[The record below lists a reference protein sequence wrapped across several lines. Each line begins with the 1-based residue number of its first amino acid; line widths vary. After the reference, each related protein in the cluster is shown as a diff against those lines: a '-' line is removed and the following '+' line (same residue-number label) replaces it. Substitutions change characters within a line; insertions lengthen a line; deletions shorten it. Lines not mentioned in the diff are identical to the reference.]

1 MQPLIGNASQRMHRG
16 ASQQNFLY
24 LYQDMSDKLYN
35 IYCDE
40 SCHLQNG
47 RCNDFVMVIGGI
59 TCPDIL
65 KKQISDQ
72 IRAIKFQYGVY
83 RDTEIKWNKV
93 SPAKLEYYKALV
105 NFFFD
110 CNYLTFRAIIVD
122 KRGLDLQHFHLTH
135 DEFYYRAYFL
145 MLSRIFAPGNEY
157 AIYIDIK
164 DTRSQAKVKKLH
176 DVLCNS
182 RYDFNRRMIYR
193 VQQIRSHEVEIMGL
207 TDLLIGALSYLHRGV
222 CTSSAKTTLINLI
235 RERSG
240 YTLTSNTWPLEP
252 KFNILVWHG
261 HK

>member
-1 MQPLIGNASQRMHRG
+1 MTN
-16 ASQQNFLY
+16 NLY
-24 LYQDMSDKLYN
+24 D

-47 RCNDFVMVIGGI
+47 RDRDFAMVIGGI
-59 TCPDIL
+59 TCPDTF

-72 IRAIKFQYGVY
+72 IRAIKTRFGIY

-93 SPAKLEYYKALV
+93 SKGKLEYYKALV
-105 NFFFD
+105 EFFFE

-122 KRGLDLQHFHLTH
+122 KRELDLSCHNLTH

-164 DTRSQAKVKKLH
+164 DTRSQAKVEKLH
-176 DVLCNS
+176 DILCNS
-182 RYDFNRRMIYR
+182 RYDFNRRMIHR

-207 TDLLIGALSYLHRGV
+207 TDLLIGALSYLHRGLN
-222 CTSSAKTTLINLI
+222 TNMAKTTLIDLI
-235 RERSG
+235 KQRSG
-240 YTLTSNTWPLEP
+240 YSLTSNTWPLEP

-261 HK
+261 RK

>member
-1 MQPLIGNASQRMHRG
+1 MN
-16 ASQQNFLY
+16 
-24 LYQDMSDKLYN
+24 KLFD

-47 RCNDFVMVIGGI
+47 RDNDFVMVIGGI
-59 TCPDIL
+59 TCPDEF
-65 KKQISDQ
+65 KKQISDE
-72 IRAIKFQYGVY
+72 IRSIKIRFSIY
-83 RDTEIKWNKV
+83 RDIEIKWNKV
-93 SPAKLEYYKALV
+93 SNAKSDYYKALI
-105 NFFFD
+105 NYFFD
-110 CNYLTFRAIIVD
+110 CRHLTFRAIIVD
-122 KRGLDLQHFHLTH
+122 KRELDLDHFNLTH

-164 DTRSQAKVKKLH
+164 DTRSQKKVEKLH

-182 RYDFNRRMIYR
+182 RYDFNRKMIHR

-207 TDLLIGALSYLHRGV
+207 TDLLIGALSYLHRGHN
-222 CTSSAKTTLINLI
+222 SNQAKLALINLI

-252 KFNILVWHG
+252 KFNILLWHG
-261 HK
+261 RKH

>member
-1 MQPLIGNASQRMHRG
+1 MTNR
-16 ASQQNFLY
+16 LY
-24 LYQDMSDKLYN
+24 D

-47 RCNDFVMVIGGI
+47 RNRDYAMVIGGVI
-59 TCPDIL
+59 CPDQL
-65 KKQISDQ
+65 KKQISDH
-72 IRAIKFQYGVY
+72 IRAIKSQYGVY

-93 SPAKLEYYKALV
+93 SPAQLGYYKALIEY
-105 NFFFD
+105 FFD
-110 CNYLTFRAIIVD
+110 CRDLSFRAVIVD
-122 KRGLDLQHFHLTH
+122 KRQLDLSHSHLTH

-145 MLSRIFAPGNEY
+145 MLSRVFTPGNEY

-164 DTRSQAKVKKLH
+164 DTRSQTKVKKLH

-182 RYDFNRRMIYR
+182 RYDFNRQMIQR

-207 TDLLIGALSYLHRGV
+207 ADLFIGALSYLHRGV
-222 CTSSAKTTLINLI
+222 STSSAKVSLIDLI
-235 RERSG
+235 RQRSG

>member
-1 MQPLIGNASQRMHRG
+1 MIN
-16 ASQQNFLY
+16 N
-24 LYQDMSDKLYN
+24 LYN

-47 RCNDFVMVIGGI
+47 RDNDFVMVIGGI
-59 TCPDIL
+59 TCPDSY
-65 KKQISDQ
+65 KKQISDK
-72 IRAIKFQYGVY
+72 IRAIKSQFGVY

-93 SPAKLEYYKALV
+93 STAKLEYYKALV

-110 CNYLTFRAIIVD
+110 CGCLTFRAIIID
-122 KRGLDLQHFHLTH
+122 KRELDLDYHHLTL

-145 MLSRIFAPGNEY
+145 MLSRIFAPGSKY

-164 DTRSQAKVKKLH
+164 DTRSQKKVEKLH

-182 RYDFNRRMIYR
+182 QYDFNRQMIHR

-207 TDLLIGALSYLHRGV
+207 TDLLIGALSYLSRGLN
-222 CTSSAKTTLINLI
+222 TSSAKLSLIELI
-235 RERSG
+235 RQRSG
-240 YTLTSNTWPLEP
+240 YSLTSNTWPLEP

-261 HK
+261 RKK